1 MRNLKAPIIV
11 GGVIL
16 SVLSASAQAEITVLD
31 KNKQSDSLLAPLSLQ
46 VGGSIRPEWIFQNT
60 KNKTHGDSS
69 GHDGGTRFRFSGDY
83 ALTDHTSIIGKYELG
98 VNMYHLLN
106 IKSGYDESS
115 NLLKKRQLY
124 YGFKDDR
131 YGTLTY
137 GKQYGPYYDIVG
149 SKSDVWDNDGQAA
162 GEGVGL
168 SGDFDGGNRPYN
180 SIKYVNTIG
189 AFTIDANY
197 LLPETEYDAGSDSVG
212 DDLHYRRDGGG
223 GLGIDYAVTKTLTW
237 SGVYTLTNARM
248 KNDNN
253 DSKQYHQQTT
263 ATALTW
269 QPGAWY
275 LVATANYYKDYV
287 PSHQD
292 NVNQNNYFAGDGYG
306 LEAFAGY
313 TFTFNKELLK
323 SVQPYVAADQLK
335 LKGNEDYDAHHVYLG
350 TAFDFGHH
358 LSLYVER
365 TLARAPGQSDST
377 AVSFYYNF

>member
-137 GKQYGPYYDIVG
+137 GKQYGPTMT
-149 SKSDVWDNDGQAA
+149 S
-162 GEGVGL
+162 
-168 SGDFDGGNRPYN
+168 
-180 SIKYVNTIG
+180 
-189 AFTIDANY
+189 
-197 LLPETEYDAGSDSVG
+197 SVARVT
-212 DDLHYRRDGGG
+212 Y
-223 GLGIDYAVTKTLTW
+223 GITMVRQRAKAWVCP
-237 SGVYTLTNARM
+237 
-248 KNDNN
+248 
-253 DSKQYHQQTT
+253 
-263 ATALTW
+263 AT
-269 QPGAWY
+269 
-275 LVATANYYKDYV
+275 
-287 PSHQD
+287 
-292 NVNQNNYFAGDGYG
+292 
-306 LEAFAGY
+306 
-313 TFTFNKELLK
+313 
-323 SVQPYVAADQLK
+323 
-335 LKGNEDYDAHHVYLG
+335 
-350 TAFDFGHH
+350 
-358 LSLYVER
+358 
-365 TLARAPGQSDST
+365 ST
-377 AVSFYYNF
+377 AVTVHTTASNT